1 MAVFS
6 MRLAA
11 AVFLVLV
18 NTQSLVIGQE
28 QTQRTLVT
36 FAAMGDVPYSPE
48 EYVQLPKQIAE
59 IPTEA
64 QFVVH
69 VGDIKTGKELCDESI
84 YENVAAIL
92 AKSKQPLFIIP
103 GDNEWNDCLNPDNA
117 WKLWTKHYSRFDE
130 RWKHKIPVKRQPE
143 HDENFAFV
151 ESKVLFIGLNLVGGR
166 VHDPNEWKRR
176 HADDLK
182 WTKKHLDENRY
193 EISSMVI
200 FGHAKPTEVHDD
212 YFDGLSHA
220 ATKWEKPILYL
231 QGDGHRWI
239 YDRPFKAQNILRVQ
253 VDQGGI
259 APPILVKVTDDP
271 KEPFV
276 IDRRLPK

>member
-1 MAVFS
+1 MKYVLALLLSLMIGQSF
-6 MRLAA
+6 AA
-11 AVFLVLV
+11 A
-18 NTQSLVIGQE
+18 QE
-28 QTQRTLVT
+28 QTPKTLVT

-48 EYVQLPKQIAE
+48 EYELLPKQIAE
-59 IPTEA
+59 IPAEA

-69 VGDIKTGKELCDESI
+69 VGDIKTGKTLCEESI

-92 AKSKQPLFIIP
+92 AKSTKPLFIIP
-103 GDNEWNDCLNPDNA
+103 GDNEWNDCIDPDNA
-117 WKLWTKHYSRFDE
+117 WKLWVKHFARFDE
-130 RWKHKIPVKRQPE
+130 RWKHKIPVRRQPE

-151 ESKVLFIGLNLVGGR
+151 EAGVQFMGLNIVGGR

-182 WTKKHLDENRY
+182 WTKKNLDDNRFF
-193 EISSMVI
+193 IKSVII
-200 FGHAKPTEVHDD
+200 FGHAKPIDVHDD
-212 YFDGLSHA
+212 YFDGLSHI
-220 ATKWEKPILYL
+220 ATKLEKPVLYL

-259 APPILVKVTDDP
+259 APPILVTVTDDP